1 MLMCINSLIG
11 LKDEKDN
18 GIEDFVKRMPRY
30 LGNGE
35 IFDLVNAIKLK
46 IHTFINGGSVLSLLF
61 VELVVP
67 RNFLQSNNKM
77 KNKFSVVLLFV
88 IGI

>member
-1 MLMCINSLIG
+1 MISLR
-11 LKDEKDN
+11 E
-18 GIEDFVKRMPRY
+18 Y
-30 LGNGE
+30 LGTWE